1 MKVLKMSH
9 HSRAVRAPALYLA
22 CLTTGTGPRLLLEV
36 VAEAVLKGRVFMP
49 SQVKLGELL
58 HRDRRTII
66 RWAKAASARGWLR
79 VVRRGKKLTNLYLLS
94 RALWRRLTG
103 QTKPKLPS
111 ELQETLWR
119 IGLRIGV
126 AGERMRAAGV
136 RSSG

>member
-9 HSRAVRAPALYLA
+9 HSRGVRAPALYLA
-22 CLTTGTGPRLLLEV
+22 CLTTGVGPRLLLEV

-49 SQVKLGELL
+49 SQAKLGELL

-66 RWAKAASARGWLR
+66 RWAKAASAKGWLR

-103 QTKPKLPS
+103 QVRGRVEPGVQLVMDR
-111 ELQETLWR
+111 LWKR
-119 IGLRIGV
+119 IRENQGAVLAQGRTG
-126 AGERMRAAGV
+126 
-136 RSSG
+136 

>member
-9 HSRAVRAPALYLA
+9 HSPRVRAPALYLA
-22 CLTTGTGPRLLLEV
+22 CLSTGVGPRLLLEV

-103 QTKPKLPS
+103 QVKGRVEPGVQLVMDR
-111 ELQETLWR
+111 LWKR
-119 IGLRIGV
+119 IRENQGAVLAQGRTG
-126 AGERMRAAGV
+126 
-136 RSSG
+136 